1 MSYHSLYQL
10 YNNIMSTLHHQLLHH
25 LPLADP
31 LVMVISTI
39 TSLDALL
46 LSIRPTDNG
55 VMFSS
60 IEYCDWLN
68 DNNAPVD
75 QYINNTTQLLTLLL
89 PSSSFI
95 VTSVASVLPLT
106 TPQVEDGTLS
116 VSLNDSSHSE
126 TPSLLMF
133 MVNVSDV
140 TFGGTTIL
148 EGLL

>member
-1 MSYHSLYQL
+1 
-10 YNNIMSTLHHQLLHH
+10 MSTLHHQLLHH

-31 LVMVISTI
+31 SVMVTSTI

-68 DNNAPVD
+68 DNTAPVD
-75 QYINNTTQLLTLLL
+75 QYMNNTTQLLTFLL

-95 VTSVASVLPLT
+95 VTLVVLVFPLI

-116 VSLNDSSHSE
+116 VSLNVSPHSIIL
-126 TPSLLMF
+126 SLMMF
-133 MVNVSDV
+133 IANDFDISFATLTVLEV
-140 TFGGTTIL
+140 TL
-148 EGLL
+148 